1 MKILMKLNRVSII
14 VQNKS
19 DMNFFINNKI
29 ANKDQLHLILGS
41 GVNEQEYDLNE
52 EDNTNLNV
60 LLASRML
67 WSKGVKEFVEAAEIV
82 NKSYP
87 LVSFTIAGRI
97 DDKNPD
103 RVDEVFLKNLSSKNY
118 IKWVGH
124 EDDMK
129 KLFSLCNIVCLPTF
143 YGEGIPKV
151 LIEACASRRAVISSN
166 ISGCRE
172 IIEDGLNGI
181 LVEPKNSNKLASAI
195 IKLLTSDD
203 LRHKYGTNG
212 RRLVKD
218 KFSLRIINKQTLQ
231 LYFN

>member
-1 MKILMKLNRVSII
+1 MKLNRASII

-19 DMNFFINNKI
+19 DMNFFIKNKI
-29 ANKDQLHLILGS
+29 ARKKQVHLILGS
-41 GVNEQEYDLNE
+41 GVNEQEYDL
-52 EDNTNLNV
+52 EDEDDKNLNV

-67 WSKGVKEFVEAAEIV
+67 WSKGIKEFVEAAEIV

-97 DDKNPD
+97 DNKNPD
-103 RVDEVFLKNLSSKNY
+103 GVDETFLKNLSSKGY
-118 IKWVGH
+118 IKWIGQ

-129 KLFSLCNIVCLPTF
+129 KLFTLSNIVCLPTF

-151 LIEACASRRAVISSN
+151 IIEACASRRAVISSN
-166 ISGCRE
+166 ISGCKE

-181 LVEPKNSNKLASAI
+181 LIEPKNSKQLASEI
-195 IKLLTSDD
+195 MKLLVSHD
-203 LRHKYGTNG
+203 LRHKYGRNG
-212 RRLVKD
+212 RKLVKS